1 MKRSSQA
8 ATTAAQGASPERGSN
23 CPSAQPTAAQSA
35 SSGRGSSRIQTQFG
49 NEMKFYVRNG
59 CVYAANLF
67 LSGTLLQTFL
77 SSKGVSG
84 AQIGMVLAALNM
96 AQTITI
102 LLFSTVVD
110 RVRNSV
116 KASAIFQMF
125 TPLFALVMLPFTL
138 MQGVSVDVLTG
149 AVLLA
154 GTVHNIFYGFYC
166 ILDYRIPYEII
177 DMRDYGRLN
186 SINSV
191 VGGVLMVAVSG
202 LTTGLLYLF
211 DDGPVFFC
219 MYLFAALCMAAST
232 LVTKSMKTVDRPVSA
247 EAGKGVGL
255 LSTLRMRAF
264 WFLLLPNLLRG
275 VNNGVV
281 GMLATVGMFE
291 LGLSAAESSAMSIAY
306 TVMSVAGP
314 LAFFELQKRVRLHNL
329 LIVCSAVIPAAMAI
343 LTLGGS
349 FGSFI
354 AVYVVL
360 MLVIGIVDNL
370 MPVLVTRIIPYEN
383 IGSYTSLRMGTHMA
397 GLSLGSM
404 AAGAALGNVPTA
416 ALLAFSGCLQ
426 LCSGLSYWMYCRR
439 MRNEWL

>member
-1 MKRSSQA
+1 MKQSSQA
-8 ATTAAQGASPERGSN
+8 ATTAAQ
-23 CPSAQPTAAQSA
+23 SA
-35 SSGRGSSRIQTQFG
+35 SSKRGSKRIQNQLG
-49 NEMKFYVRNG
+49 NEMKFYIRNG

-77 SSKGVSG
+77 SSKGVSS
-84 AQIGMVLAALNM
+84 AQIGMILAALNM

-110 RVRNSV
+110 KVRNSV

-138 MQGVSVDVLTG
+138 MQGVSVDTLTG

-202 LTTGLLYLF
+202 LTTGLLYIF
-211 DDGPVFFC
+211 DVGPVFFC
-219 MYLFAALCMAAST
+219 MYLFAAACMAGST
-232 LVTKSMKTVDRPVSA
+232 LVTKSMKTVDRPIA
-247 EAGKGVGL
+247 EGSGKKTGL

-264 WFLLLPNLLRG
+264 WVLLLPNLMRG
-275 VNNGVV
+275 FNNGVV
-281 GMLATVGMFE
+281 GMLATIGMFE
-291 LGLSAAESSAMSIAY
+291 LGLSAAQSSAMSLAY
-306 TVMSVAGP
+306 TVMSVLGP
-314 LAFFELQKRVRLHNL
+314 LAFFELQKRTRLHSML
-329 LIVCSAVIPAAMAI
+329 AVCSAMIPAAMAL
-343 LTLGGS
+343 LTMGGS

-360 MLVIGIVDNL
+360 MLLIGIVDNL

-426 LCSGLSYWMYCRR
+426 LGSGFAYWMYCRR
-439 MRNEWL
+439 IKNEWL

>member
-1 MKRSSQA
+1 M
-8 ATTAAQGASPERGSN
+8 ERKPMSN
-23 CPSAQPTAAQSA
+23 E
-35 SSGRGSSRIQTQFG
+35 I
-49 NEMKFYVRNG
+49 KFYIRNG

-77 SSKGVSG
+77 SSKGVSS

-110 RVRNSV
+110 KVRNSV
-116 KASAIFQMF
+116 RASAIFQMF

-138 MQGVSVDVLTG
+138 MQGVSTDVLMTS
-149 AVLLA
+149 VLLA
-154 GTVHNIFYGFYC
+154 GMVHNVFYGFYC

-202 LTTGLLYLF
+202 FTTMLLYWF
-211 DDGPVFFC
+211 DVGPVFFC
-219 MYLFAALCMAAST
+219 MYLFAAACMACST
-232 LVTKSMKTVDRPVSA
+232 LVTKSMRTVDRPAS
-247 EAGKGVGL
+247 EGTDKKTGL

-264 WFLLLPNLLRG
+264 WALLLPNLMRG
-275 VNNGVV
+275 FNNGVV
-281 GMLATVGMFE
+281 GMMATIGIFE
-291 LGLSAAESSAMSIAY
+291 LGLSAAQSSTMSIAY
-306 TVMSVAGP
+306 TIMSVVGP
-314 LAFFELQKRVRLHNL
+314 LAFFELQKRVRLHSML
-329 LIVCSAVIPAAMAI
+329 AVCSAAIPAVMAL
-343 LTLGGS
+343 LTLGGT
-349 FGSFI
+349 FASFI

-360 MLVIGIVDNL
+360 MLLIGIVDNL
-370 MPVLVTRIIPYEN
+370 MPVLITRIIPYEN

-404 AAGAALGNVPTA
+404 AAGAALGSVPTA
-416 ALLAFSGCLQ
+416 ALLAVSGCLQ
-426 LCSGLSYWMYCRR
+426 LGSGLVYWMYCRKIK
-439 MRNEWL
+439 NEWL